1 MWEVENTAVI
11 HYRIFIMAKLD
22 YKLPVA
28 MVLLLLTVLAGIV
41 HSRARRLVA
50 PPRTFTHQTPSDFGI
65 SDWQEVTFSSQDS
78 VQLSGWYVPPQAEM
92 GAALIFVHGLGNNR
106 GALLDQA
113 AVLAREGYGALL
125 FDLRAHGRSQGK
137 QSSWGLTEVADV
149 QAALA
154 FLRAQPEV
162 NPDKI
167 GIVGHSMGGAIAIR
181 AAAQLPDIRLVVAES
196 VYTNF
201 ADNEARL
208 TVSFARLPDWTAPL
222 LMNWA
227 ERIAGVDSSKLAP
240 LQKVTSVTP
249 RPILFI
255 QGGRDKT
262 VHVSNGSTLYET
274 AVSPKERLLIP
285 CAGHNNLF
293 ATDPELMTKRLL
305 QFLEQDLQTP

>member
-1 MWEVENTAVI
+1 MGNTAVFT
-11 HYRIFIMAKLD
+11 YRISIMGNLG
-22 YKLPVA
+22 YKFPVVLIL
-28 MVLLLLTVLAGIV
+28 VLLALAGFV

-65 SDWQEVTFSSQDS
+65 TDWQEVTFTTEDGL
-78 VQLSGWYVPPQAEM
+78 QLSGWYIPPQS
-92 GAALIFVHGLGNNR
+92 GAALIFVHGLGSNR
-106 GALLDQA
+106 SDLLDQA
-113 AVLAREGYGALL
+113 VVLAKEGYGALL
-125 FDLRAHGRSQGK
+125 FDLRAHGLSEGK
-137 QSSWGLTEVADV
+137 QSSWGLAEVADV

-154 FLRAQPEV
+154 FLQAQPAID
-162 NPDKI
+162 PDRI
-167 GIVGHSMGGAIAIR
+167 GVVGHSMGGAIAIR
-181 AAAQLPDIRLVVAES
+181 AAAQLPQIRLVVIES

-222 LMNWA
+222 VMAWA
-227 ERIAGVDSSKLAP
+227 EWIAGVDSSQLAP
-240 LQKVTSVTP
+240 LQEVALLAP

-262 VHVSNGSTLYET
+262 VHVSNGSTLYDA

-293 ATDPELMTKRLL
+293 ETDPELITQRLSR
-305 QFLEQDLQTP
+305 FLSQNLETH

>member
-1 MWEVENTAVI
+1 MWDVENTAVLI
-11 HYRIFIMAKLD
+11 YRIPIMPKLN
-22 YKLPVA
+22 YKLPIVI
-28 MVLLLLTVLAGIV
+28 VLLFVIALATFI

-50 PPRTFTHQTPSDFGI
+50 PPRTLTHQTPSDFGI
-65 SDWQEVTFSSQDS
+65 TNWQEVRFNTEDGL
-78 VQLSGWYVPPQAEM
+78 QLSGWYLPPQDEA
-92 GAALIFVHGLGNNR
+92 GAALIYVHGLGSNR

-113 AVLAREGYGALL
+113 AVLAKEGYGALL
-125 FDLRAHGRSQGK
+125 FDLRAHGRSQGQ
-137 QSSWGLTEVADV
+137 QSSWGLAEAADV
-149 QAALA
+149 RAALA
-154 FLRAQPEV
+154 FLQAQPEV
-162 NPDKI
+162 DPARI

-181 AAAQLPDIRLVVAES
+181 AAAQLPELRLVVAES

-201 ADNEARL
+201 TDNKARL

-222 LMNWA
+222 IMNWA
-227 ERIAGVDSSKLAP
+227 EWIAGVDSSKLAP
-240 LQKVTSVTP
+240 LQEVATLAP

-293 ATDPELMTKRLL
+293 ETNPELMTRRLRR
-305 QFLEQDLQTP
+305 FLAQNLDL